1 MESLNKKEARLANE
15 AKRLIELTKKSDFE
29 NQSLDDQKTKLIN
42 ALTVIRE
49 YLDVLHQQNMIDK
62 AMH

>member
-15 AKRLIELTKKSDFE
+15 AKYLIELTKKSDFE

-62 AMH
+62 AMR